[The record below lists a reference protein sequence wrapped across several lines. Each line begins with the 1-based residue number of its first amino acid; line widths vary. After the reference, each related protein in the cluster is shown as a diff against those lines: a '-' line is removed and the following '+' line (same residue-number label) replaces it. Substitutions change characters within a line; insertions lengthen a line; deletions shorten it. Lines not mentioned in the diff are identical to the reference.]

1 MSAPHAQEASA
12 AESDGA
18 ENGAQRQVL
27 FRDLNEEIRRIADS
41 FDVDEPLELCCEC
54 ELGDCLA
61 RMSVPHQE
69 YEAVR
74 RFPTRFLVLADHVSR
89 EERVVEEAQG
99 FVVVEKVGD
108 GAQTAILGSRRRS
121 ANGRSS

>member
-1 MSAPHAQEASA
+1 MSAQHAQGASA

-41 FDVDEPLELCCEC
+41 FDVDEPLELCC
-54 ELGDCLA
+54 
-61 RMSVPHQE
+61 
-69 YEAVR
+69 
-74 RFPTRFLVLADHVSR
+74 
-89 EERVVEEAQG
+89 
-99 FVVVEKVGD
+99 
-108 GAQTAILGSRRRS
+108 AQTAILGDSRRRS